1 MIFCRSD
8 TEKCQ
13 SHNHGR
19 MKNPVKKAKIAT
31 KEPTKSALEAGQR
44 VILLEGLGDLQQA
57 SIARDYEARTGRAFR
72 CQPCLE
78 TGRSHSLRVEAEADE
93 PGNEVVAILEESA
106 GPVPLCED
114 CYRRLMDSTTIL

>member
-1 MIFCRSD
+1 MQN
-8 TEKCQ
+8 K
-13 SHNHGR
+13 
-19 MKNPVKKAKIAT
+19 VKKTKVAT
-31 KEPTKSALEAGQR
+31 KELARSVHEAGQK
-44 VILLEGLGDLQQA
+44 VTLLEGLGDLQQA
-57 SIARDYEARTGRAFR
+57 SIARDYKARTGRAFR

-78 TGRSHSLRVEAEADE
+78 TGRSHSLRVESEADE